1 MLYAIGK
8 EDNKIHFTCSNKQ
21 NLDIM
26 LKNANADINDYIILQ
41 EFGMEY
47 VSRIVYVDEK
57 CIYNNKEYWI
67 KTAVENPLTPETYA
81 DHVVI
86 DVMGNPV
93 PYDRYVDELNNN
105 INRLSSL
112 DGTAGAVHYNMRVG
126 AEIVS
131 LLREE
136 CIDKGHGNASPNSML
151 DKASDIILALY
162 VGCFREVIPLMDA
175 MERDDF
181 FTDERIEKYKAM
193 VNAAD
198 VINYA
203 DDGETVFTASANA

>member
-8 EDNKIHFTCSNKQ
+8 KDNQVHFVCPNKQ

-26 LKNANADINDYIILQ
+26 LGQAKADINDYIILQ
-41 EFGMEY
+41 EFGMEC

-57 CIYNNKEYWI
+57 CIYNNKEYWT
-67 KTAVENPLTPETYA
+67 KTAVENPLTPENYA

-105 INRLSSL
+105 INRLSVL
-112 DGTAGAVHYNMRVG
+112 DGTAGAVNYNMMIG

-136 CIDKGHGNASPNSML
+136 CIDMGHGNASPNSML
-151 DKASDIILALY
+151 AKASSIILALY
-162 VGCFREVIPLMDA
+162 VGCFREVLPLMDA
-175 MERDDF
+175 LERDDF

-193 VNAAD
+193 VKAAD
-198 VINYA
+198 VIKY
-203 DDGETVFTASANA
+203 